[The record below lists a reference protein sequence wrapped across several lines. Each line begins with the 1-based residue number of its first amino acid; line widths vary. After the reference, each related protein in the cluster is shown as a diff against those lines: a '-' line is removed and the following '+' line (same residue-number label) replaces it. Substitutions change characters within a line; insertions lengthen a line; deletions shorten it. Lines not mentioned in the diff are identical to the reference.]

1 MIQTLALVGPTASGK
16 TDISIEL
23 AKRLSAEI
31 IGCDSMQ
38 VYRGMA
44 ALTQQPIEA
53 QRAEVPHHLIDC
65 IEPTDSFS
73 VGRYRQLALSAIE
86 AIHRRGKTA
95 LIVGGTG
102 LYLKALTN
110 GLCEAPAADER
121 LRATLW
127 EAVKAEGSEAHHRRL
142 QTIDPLAASKIH
154 PHDARRVVRALEVY
168 ETTGQPLSNFWKRT
182 PGQGWGHSIGEV
194 KSPMVVI
201 GLTRDRQALYDRINR
216 RVEQMLADERVLE
229 EVRALQDVAL
239 SLTAQKVHG
248 LQFLERYL
256 SGEATREETIRMWQ
270 QQVRNYARRQ
280 LTWFRASAEIQWLTV
295 GAAEATADT
304 VTRVVNEVLLNH

>member
-1 MIQTLALVGPTASGK
+1 MRDLIALIGPTAVGK

-23 AKRLSAEI
+23 AKRLDAEI

-38 VYRGMA
+38 VYRGMSR
-44 ALTQQPIEA
+44 LTTQPTPE
-53 QRAEVPHHLIDC
+53 QRETVPHHLIDC
-65 IEPTDSFS
+65 IDPTESFS
-73 VGRYRQLALSAIE
+73 VGRYRQLALSEIE
-86 AIHRRGKTA
+86 AVQRQGKTS

-127 EAVKAEGSEAHHRRL
+127 EAVKAEGSETHHRRL

-168 ETTGQPLSNFWKRT
+168 EVTGRPLSNFWRSAPSGTWDQAGEAT
-182 PGQGWGHSIGEV
+182 PIT
-194 KSPMVVI
+194 VI
-201 GLTRDRQALYDRINR
+201 GLTSPREELYDRINR
-216 RVEQMLADERVLE
+216 RVERMIEDEAVLE
-229 EVRALQDVAL
+229 EVRRLRKVPL

-248 LQFLERYL
+248 LRFLEAYL
-256 SGEATREETIRMWQ
+256 KGTASREETIRVWQ
-270 QQVRNYARRQ
+270 QQVRRYARRQ
-280 LTWFRASAEIQWLTV
+280 LTWFRAMPKIQWISL
-295 GAAEATADT
+295 GKIGDT
-304 VTRVVNEVLLNH
+304 NKLLDFLEKVCVPN